1 MVSVSINVPEDEQ
14 ALRAMLDAL
23 LTELGPV

>member
-1 MVSVSINVPEDEQ
+1 VSINAPEDEQ